1 MTNCIEKIT
10 KRLDLLEDF
19 PLIYFPWGVIIRL
32 IFLLAL
38 PFNFRRIERACY
50 FNSYLFFCFM
60 FVAFFFRSS
69 VLILVFS
76 LGGWHRGLGL
86 LDHGFLGV
94 PFFFFGIKI
103 LGSWKALNHEQFRCP
118 NEMHNCTIHILCLRP
133 PIGWSSN
140 DLNGFHQF
148 SYC

>member
-19 PLIYFPWGVIIRL
+19 PLIYFPWGVIKRL

-50 FNSYLFFCFM
+50 FNSYLFFVLCSLHFFSVQCFNTR
-60 FVAFFFRSS
+60 FFPRWLTPWAWTLGPWILGSS
-69 VLILVFS
+69 L
-76 LGGWHRGLGL
+76 
-86 LDHGFLGV
+86 
-94 PFFFFGIKI
+94 FFFFGIKI

-118 NEMHNCTIHILCLRP
+118 NEMHNCTIHILFLRP